1 MNSIQ
6 HIDEL
11 IKEYLLFRG
20 FTNTYKAFEAESK
33 TDKDKGFQAEKI
45 IEELFACI
53 SAFDV
58 NALLEYWRY
67 LDLRYFSRLD
77 HRFSSSVRKFELC
90 LLRYYLVYAIQHKR
104 REKVVEFFD
113 THGADLQGNIEWVR
127 WFALPFSKKPEADPE
142 FDLFFSKA
150 WLDTFTVSLHNLL
163 STVFQSMPLPNLLC
177 FNLDRLHRKALQTEI
192 ESLQGTIE
200 ALKKEARASDAEI
213 SSLREQVA
221 LKKVNGARRRRA
233 ASMVDQVSTKNQD
246 SGSDAEG
253 SSSKPKS
260 SLGTSRT
267 RAGTDS
273 SMSKGRSQKSSS
285 TAVTLKV
292 RADDDD
298 EDGDDDDET
307 SLDSGD
313 DDDGGAQADE
323 PFVIVSQETFLE
335 HQSGITHARF
345 SCEGNLIASC
355 DAENIVRVWTYIGSS
370 TMTPAKIPNHH
381 CNILSLAWETRDRYV
396 FLGTDESLVR
406 CYNLD
411 ARAVVQEVRTS
422 ASFPRVCH
430 MTYSPVEPLLV
441 CAVSSRDDTQGA
453 LLSINMKTM
462 ATEHTVTLEPGAEN
476 IINTIG
482 FNHNGQLLVAGD
494 AGGKIRIY
502 DIRSLSQIMEW
513 EASASAILSATFSFD
528 ETTILSIDNDGHLM
542 QHLVHK
548 PGEQRESFPLQGFLT
563 STLSES
569 MMTVASSGASV
580 KSSGSR
586 SFRTT
591 TTSTTTTAT
600 GTAAA
605 ASGSGSPFTATTKGT
620 PLSTM
625 LPRTMSG
632 GGSSSSA
639 SAPRIQFDT
648 RTGSTGDISAVTQ
661 AESKSTGAFM
671 AMNIG
676 PGQLLSWSGD
686 TEHLLMGCGNAG
698 VIMQTLDGRQV
709 QPLMSHAQP
718 LTCVDWSTVVGACLT
733 GAADGTIKVSK
744 LMRI

>member
-20 FTNTYKAFEAESK
+20 FTNTYKAFEAENK
-33 TDKDKGFQAEKI
+33 TDRDKGFQT
-45 IEELFACI
+45 
-53 SAFDV
+53 
-58 NALLEYWRY
+58 
-67 LDLRYFSRLD
+67 
-77 HRFSSSVRKFELC
+77 
-90 LLRYYLVYAIQHKR
+90 YAIQHKR
-104 REKVVEFFD
+104 KEKVTEFFD
-113 THGADLQGNIEWVR
+113 THGADLQGSAEWVR
-127 WFALPFSKKPEADPE
+127 WFALPFSKKPESDPE

-163 STVFQSMPLPNLLC
+163 STVFQNMPLPNLLC

-192 ESLQGTIE
+192 ETLQGTIE
-200 ALKKEARASDAEI
+200 TLKKEARASDAEI

-233 ASMVDQVSTKNQD
+233 ASMVDQVSTKNQESD
-246 SGSDAEG
+246 SDAEG
-253 SSSKPKS
+253 SSPKPKN
-260 SLGTSRT
+260 GAGVSRS
-267 RAGTDS
+267 RAGTDPS
-273 SMSKGRSQKSSS
+273 ASKGRSQKSSS
-285 TAVTLKV
+285 TAVTLRV
-292 RADDDD
+292 SA
-298 EDGDDDDET
+298 DDDDET
-307 SLDSGD
+307 SLDSAD
-313 DDDGGAQADE
+313 DEDGSARTDE

-335 HQSGITHARF
+335 HQSGITHACF

-370 TMTPAKIPNHH
+370 AMTPAKIPNHH

-396 FLGTDESLVR
+396 FLGTDESSIR
-406 CYNLD
+406 CYSLD
-411 ARAVVQEVRTS
+411 ARAVVQEIRTNS
-422 ASFPRVCH
+422 GFPRICH
-430 MTYSPVEPLLV
+430 MTYSPAEPLLV

-462 ATEHTVTLEPGAEN
+462 VTEHTVAMEPGAEN

-482 FNHNGQLLVAGD
+482 FNHNGQLLVVGD

-513 EASASAILSATFSFD
+513 EASPSAILSATFSFD
-528 ETTILSIDNDGHLM
+528 ETTILSIDSNGHLM

-548 PGEQRESFPLQGFLT
+548 PGEQPESFPLQGFLT

-569 MMTVASSGASV
+569 MMTVVSSGASA

-586 SFRTT
+586 SFRAATA
-591 TTSTTTTAT
+591 SSATTTAT
-600 GTAAA
+600 TVTTTSGL
-605 ASGSGSPFTATTKGT
+605 ASTATTKALPT
-620 PLSTM
+620 TTT
-625 LPRTMSG
+625 LPRTLSS

-639 SAPRIQFDT
+639 STPRIQFDT
-648 RTGSTGDISAVTQ
+648 RADSTTDISTATQ
-661 AESKSTGAFM
+661 TESKSTGALM

-718 LTCVDWSTVVGACLT
+718 LTCVDWSPVVGACLT
-733 GAADGTIKVSK
+733 GAVDGTIKISK